1 MGEVLPLP
9 AVGEIFADVRDGGR
23 TMRVSL
29 HNDHGIVV
37 VSLWAGTLCRG
48 SFRMAAE
55 DAVRLRTLLDAATP
69 PQQDS
74 ENHLEEVG

>member
-9 AVGEIFADVRDGGR
+9 SVGEIFADVRDGGR

-29 HNDHGIVV
+29 HAEHGVVV

-48 SFRMAAE
+48 SFRMAVDDAE
-55 DAVRLRTLLDAATP
+55 RLRSLLAAAEVPKQPQPLDAA
-69 PQQDS
+69 
-74 ENHLEEVG
+74 G